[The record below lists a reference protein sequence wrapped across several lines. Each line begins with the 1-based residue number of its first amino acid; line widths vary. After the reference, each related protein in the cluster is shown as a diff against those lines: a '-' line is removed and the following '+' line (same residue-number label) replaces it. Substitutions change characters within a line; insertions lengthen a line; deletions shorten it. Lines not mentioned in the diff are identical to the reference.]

1 MIRIIVDLISDNQ
14 LKCKELENAYY
25 MDPSKNGTKQTIPQT
40 SPFSKHQQH
49 NKENK
54 ANKASFLYAPF

>member
-1 MIRIIVDLISDNQ
+1 
-14 LKCKELENAYY
+14 